1 MAMAT
6 SKAEGGEDVVSDIN
20 ITPLCD
26 ILVVLLIIFMV
37 TAQAT
42 VLQGPKVSAPADNPH
57 TAPVNQPQRESVTV
71 TMDDTGRISCNGRM
85 TALADLEARLRE
97 ELPRTTKEQ
106 VMIRAHHALPLD
118 TVMQV
123 MEAAERAGAKGIGI
137 GTQLR

>member
-1 MAMAT
+1 MRGP
-6 SKAEGGEDVVSDIN
+6 KGEGDDEVVSDIN

-42 VLQGPKVSAPADNPH
+42 VLQGPKVSSPADTPLS
-57 TAPVNQPQRESVTV
+57 QPISQPKVESVSV
-71 TMDDTGRISCNGRM
+71 TIDDTNRISVSGQMVDRAN
-85 TALADLEARLRE
+85 LEARLRDE
-97 ELPRTTKEQ
+97 IPKTTKQQ
-106 VMIRAHHALPLD
+106 VMIRAHHALTLES
-118 TVMQV
+118 VMQV